1 MNGWTRKRARQ
12 TGFTLVEVLTAL
24 AIGTFVVAG
33 VMTSYIFAVKGFRG
47 LSNYNEIQAD
57 GRRAQDWFARDL
69 WAGMAIASCT
79 SNQLVVVLPTTIS
92 ADGQVTASNQVTH
105 LYQDGSWY
113 RIDGNTG
120 QSTLLAENVAQ
131 LKFSLYDAAGNV
143 ASQANRAVSVQVE
156 ARLEKSVQGK
166 NQTADF
172 LSARLRMRN
181 AS

>member
-1 MNGWTRKRARQ
+1 MNGRNRQRVRQ
-12 TGFTLVEVLTAL
+12 TGFTLVEVLFAL
-24 AIGTFVVAG
+24 AIGTFIIAG
-33 VMTSYIFAVKGFRG
+33 VMTSYIFAVKGFRE
-47 LSNYNEIQAD
+47 LSNYNEMQAD

-79 SNQLVVVLPTTIS
+79 SNQLIVVLPTTIS
-92 ADGQVTASNQVTH
+92 SDGHVTASNQVTH

-120 QSTLLAENVAQ
+120 QSTLLAENVAR
-131 LKFSLYDAAGNV
+131 LTFSLYDTAGNV
-143 ASQANRAVSVQVE
+143 TAQASRAVSVQLD
-156 ARLEKSVQGK
+156 ARLEKSVRGK
-166 NQTADF
+166 NQTAGF

>member
-1 MNGWTRKRARQ
+1 MNGRNRQWVRQ
-12 TGFTLVEVLTAL
+12 TGFTLVEVLSAL
-24 AIGTFVVAG
+24 AIATFVIAG

-69 WAGMAIASCT
+69 WAGMAIASCAP
-79 SNQLVVVLPTTIS
+79 NQLVVVLPTTIS
-92 ADGQVTASNQVTH
+92 PAGRVTASNQVTH
-105 LYQDGSWY
+105 LVQGGSWY

-131 LKFSLYDAAGNV
+131 LTFNLYDAAGNV
-143 ASQANRAVSVQVE
+143 TTQANRAVSVQVS
-156 ARLEKSVQGK
+156 ARLEKSVLGK
-166 NQTADF
+166 SQTEDF